1 MNTIRIKSD
10 RSSAESAAEAQLFLA
25 IVGSGTTTAAARPA
39 KSAKAHRLAAL
50 PRVIN
55 PLNLFKRPQAKTV

>member
-25 IVGSGTTTAAARPA
+25 IVGSGTTTAARPA

-55 PLNLFKRPQAKTV
+55 PLNLFKRPQAKSV